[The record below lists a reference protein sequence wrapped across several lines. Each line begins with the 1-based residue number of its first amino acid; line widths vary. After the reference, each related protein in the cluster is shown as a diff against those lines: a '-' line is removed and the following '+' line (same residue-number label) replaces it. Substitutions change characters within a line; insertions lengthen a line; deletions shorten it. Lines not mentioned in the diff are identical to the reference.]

1 MATSGLFIESEDGLK
16 PLSEAK
22 VEFEDDLQALVARY
36 PALLSGDD
44 DAAAGRRWLLIR
56 REQGIAVAEG
66 EGARFSLDHLFVDQ
80 DGVPTLVEV
89 KRAADTRAR
98 REVVA
103 QMLDYA
109 ANARFLQAAEL
120 RATFEAAQPESD
132 AALRDALGEEV
143 EPDELWQRA
152 ATNLEQGN
160 LRLVFLADRI
170 PRELR
175 VLVEFLNEQLRTMEV
190 LAIEVSTFE
199 ADGTR
204 VLRAKTIGQTQAAQA
219 VKGPRAP
226 KGPWTKEEW
235 LDSLSEQGGAASRG
249 VVERLLAFAERRGL
263 VVRFGK
269 RPNGSLQLGLER
281 SNAFIFPF
289 FFYPAGG
296 VEVTFQSMLKVPYPP
311 FHRLSKRE
319 ELLRKLNSIEGLD
332 LSAERIALRPSFS
345 LKLLEE
351 EARFD
356 AFIEIFEWTL
366 QEAEASGIG
375 TANLESAKQERDSG
389 VGNAP

>member
-1 MATSGLFIESEDGLK
+1 MPTSGLFIESDGGLRA
-16 PLSEAK
+16 LSEAT
-22 VEFEDDLQALVARY
+22 VELEDDLQALVARY

-109 ANARFLQAAEL
+109 ANARFLEAVEL
-120 RATFEAAQPESD
+120 RAAFEARHPQADSEIS
-132 AALRDALGEEV
+132 DALGDEV
-143 EPDELWQRA
+143 DPDELWSRA
-152 ATNLEQGN
+152 ARNLEQGN

-170 PRELR
+170 PDELR
-175 VLVEFLNEQLRTMEV
+175 NLVEFLNEQLRTMEV

-199 ADGTR
+199 AEGTR

-219 VKGPRAP
+219 VKNHPSSRS
-226 KGPWTKEEW
+226 WSREEW
-235 LDSLSEQGGAASRG
+235 LENFSARQGGSARRVIDRLLDLAASRQL
-249 VVERLLAFAERRGL
+249 E
-263 VVRFGK
+263 VRFGK
-269 RPNGSLQLGLER
+269 FPNGSLQLGVARPDAYL
-281 SNAFIFPF
+281 FPF
-289 FFYPAGG
+289 FLYPDGS
-296 VEVTFQSMLKVPYPP
+296 VEVMFQSMVKVPYPP

-319 ELLRKLNSIEGLD
+319 ELLSKLNSIEGID
-332 LSAERIALRPSFS
+332 LPGERIALRPNFS
-345 LKLLEE
+345 LGVLEDGS
-351 EARFD
+351 RFD
-356 AFIEIFEWTL
+356 EFLEIFEWTL
-366 QEAEASGIG
+366 AEAEASGIG
-375 TANLESAKQERDSG
+375 TANLGIAKQERDSESG
-389 VGNAP
+389 DVP